1 MSNTCYEWNIYEAW
15 LNQVPGIGRQKM
27 KRFCMLGMDWRDF
40 YLTGEESLR
49 RLITEAYRYT
59 GKNVEVYQNN
69 QLDQMNR
76 ENKVAQ
82 HTVGKNSVIAHMLSY
97 DLPHMRGFGEKTIQK
112 DCEAIV
118 EARGQNSPERLYE
131 KMIQDNIHYVNQHR
145 ANFPQKLREIP
156 DSPYAIY
163 VKGKPFQT
171 VRTEQTDRTDQ
182 AKQSERPEWADWE
195 NQTDQTDQT
204 RTPAVVAII
213 GARMCSEYGR
223 YVAHQMGQAAAELGM
238 SVVSGLASGIDGI
251 AQNAARLAGGEVT
264 AVLGCGVD
272 ICYPSQN
279 RKIYDGILEMG
290 RIVSEYAPG
299 TLPVAQN
306 FPPRNRI
313 ISGLSDA
320 VVVVEAKKRSGTL
333 ITVDMALEQGRDI
346 YAVPGRLTDPMS
358 EGCNRLIIQGAQ
370 IVADPVETLLMIRDE
385 SLHNITLKTKSGKE
399 LRHDGHFASE
409 EAKWT
414 GKNEASAESDTFG
427 ESGLQGEP
435 DAQGADETSEYDT
448 AGEAGVPDK
457 KNVLRE
463 NDSTGMEKVI
473 LQALDIHPKSVQE
486 IYESICLQTEI
497 SLSQLQNKL
506 LCMELTGQLLEVGG
520 RYEKKYQTTCIE

>member
-40 YLTGEESLR
+40 YLTGEEALC

-59 GKNVEVYQNN
+59 GKNVEIDQKDQTN
-69 QLDQMNR
+69 Q
-76 ENKVAQ
+76 E
-82 HTVGKNSVIAHMLSY
+82 Y

-171 VRTEQTDRTDQ
+171 VQPDQ
-182 AKQSERPEWADWE
+182 A
-195 NQTDQTDQT
+195 DQTNQADQT
-204 RTPAVVAII
+204 SQAGVPAVVAII

-457 KNVLRE
+457 KNMLRE